1 MPFSK
6 EEVFSALLDF
16 NGNKAL
22 GLYESLMAFWLFSWN
37 FVKDDMI
44 FFFKEF
50 YDEGKFEKCLNGM
63 FLVLISKK
71 EGVEDLKEFRLRS
84 LVNGMYMFLAYILA

>member
-22 GLYESLMAFWLFSWN
+22 GSYESLMAF
-37 FVKDDMI
+37 
-44 FFFKEF
+44 
-50 YDEGKFEKCLNGM
+50 
-63 FLVLISKK
+63 
-71 EGVEDLKEFRLRS
+71 
-84 LVNGMYMFLAYILA
+84 